1 MWNRQCKIRT
11 VVSEVSSVGN
21 HVLKHLILILRY
33 KKIMFILTI
42 HRSNEGFPFSSFA
55 MSHLSKQFLIN
66 YLSNIHSC
74 LFDIIYTVKYAELH
88 RAKHY

>member
-1 MWNRQCKIRT
+1 
-11 VVSEVSSVGN
+11 
-21 HVLKHLILILRY
+21 
-33 KKIMFILTI
+33 MFILTI

-74 LFDIIYTVKYAELH
+74 LFDIIYTVKYVELH